1 MMRILNDLWEFFF
14 PRYCVVCGRRL
25 LTGEEH
31 LCLSCLSALP
41 RTGYHRFPGHPME
54 KALWGKIATERV
66 TAFLFYAKGGPVRQ
80 ILYALK
86 YYGNQRI
93 GVFMGRCM
101 AAELKPS
108 GFFDGIDCL
117 MPVPLHA
124 AKLKHRGYN
133 QSASLAEGISAVTG
147 IPVGEGLL
155 VKVRSTDTQTRK
167 SSYERWVNMRDVF
180 VCPSERLLEGK
191 HVLLV
196 DDVFTT
202 GATMVACA
210 DAMQGV
216 RGLRISVLTLAL
228 AGES

>member
-1 MMRILNDLWEFFF
+1 
-14 PRYCVVCGRRL
+14 
-25 LTGEEH
+25 
-31 LCLSCLSALP
+31 
-41 RTGYHRFPGHPME
+41 
-54 KALWGKIATERV
+54 
-66 TAFLFYAKGGPVRQ
+66 
-80 ILYALK
+80 
-86 YYGNQRI
+86 
-93 GVFMGRCM
+93 MGRCM

-155 VKVRSTDTQTRK
+155 VKVRPTDTQTRK